1 MKLLKMIDFLKQLNS
16 LFRNHYKIMIKYFI
30 CNMCIKMAEW
40 LKANSSFKLSLQ
52 ITNIFP

>member
-1 MKLLKMIDFLKQLNS
+1 MKLLKMIDFLTTAKS
-16 LFRNHYKIMIKYFI
+16 LVRNHYKMMVKYFI
-30 CNMCIKMAEW
+30 CNMCKEMVEW